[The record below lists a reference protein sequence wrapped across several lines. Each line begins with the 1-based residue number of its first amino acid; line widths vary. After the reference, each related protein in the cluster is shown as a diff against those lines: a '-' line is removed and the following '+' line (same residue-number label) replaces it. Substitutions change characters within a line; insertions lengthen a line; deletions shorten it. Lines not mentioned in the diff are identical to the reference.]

1 MAVSPL
7 TSLFAITARAS
18 DVVVQSLQ
26 VANCTAGAACKC
38 GDGLIWSSVS
48 ACRCQEGLDTSRTR
62 TNTLRPAPGCQ
73 GRGAACQHQHN
84 QAFEPLQYGCLKH
97 KSLAG
102 CWPQGFAGM
111 LSTSPAGAG
120 SIKACRQ
127 LRCASAAQLMGQ
139 RPLLPQISMGFRQC
153 WRQGCILRCM

>member
-1 MAVSPL
+1 MRPLSLFLSRQFDFRAIFVMAVSPL

-38 GDGLIWSSVS
+38 GDGLIWGSVS

-84 QAFEPLQYGCLKH
+84 QAFEPLQYCSTDMPSCRHDKLCRRSSSVRYLKDAFTWAE
-97 KSLAG
+97 LV
-102 CWPQGFAGM
+102 
-111 LSTSPAGAG
+111 
-120 SIKACRQ
+120 
-127 LRCASAAQLMGQ
+127 
-139 RPLLPQISMGFRQC
+139 
-153 WRQGCILRCM
+153 